1 MRYTVD
7 KLKKW
12 KDISEQLAI
21 LELEDATVGK
31 NDKDI
36 ELIKFYVQSFDRP
49 VFRDRICM
57 EGRANKMCIYLRS
70 IENKADYSKW
80 DKLPAFLELVYNFG
94 FLRLNFRCSFA
105 GLERENISLNV
116 CFSSVES

>member
-1 MRYTVD
+1 MIDSDEMRYTVD

-80 DKLPAFLELVYNFG
+80 DKLPCFWKV
-94 FLRLNFRCSFA
+94 
-105 GLERENISLNV
+105 SL
-116 CFSSVES
+116 